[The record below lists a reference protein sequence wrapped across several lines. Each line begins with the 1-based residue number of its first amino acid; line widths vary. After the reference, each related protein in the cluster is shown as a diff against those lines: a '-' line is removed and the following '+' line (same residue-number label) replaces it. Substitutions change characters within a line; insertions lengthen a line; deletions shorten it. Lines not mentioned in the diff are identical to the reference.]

1 MSGALT
7 LLRQFPPP
15 LSPLQGEFAC
25 RGPSLPVIS
34 ARWAELCQKAPA
46 SFANTITSPPMAT
59 TRQLAD
65 SDLACL

>member
-1 MSGALT
+1 
-7 LLRQFPPP
+7 
-15 LSPLQGEFAC
+15 
-25 RGPSLPVIS
+25 VIS